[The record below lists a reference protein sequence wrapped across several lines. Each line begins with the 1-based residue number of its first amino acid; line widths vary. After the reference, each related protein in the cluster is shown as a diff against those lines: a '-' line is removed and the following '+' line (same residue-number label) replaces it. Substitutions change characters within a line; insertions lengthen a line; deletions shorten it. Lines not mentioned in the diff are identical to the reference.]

1 MGRKDGKEGVK
12 KENENERKRKGNREW
27 QMFVLTLTGGNKD
40 SNVVKTLF
48 CGFIS
53 AVLFVL
59 FALGISRYSES

>member
-1 MGRKDGKEGVK
+1 
-12 KENENERKRKGNREW
+12 
-27 QMFVLTLTGGNKD
+27 MFVLTLTGGNKD